1 MAKWNETHG
10 KVEKK
15 DKKYWKKVL
24 TNGDGFG
31 NISERS
37 EIQQRTAPWK
47 LNNEKKKKPLKI
59 NLRSTFK
66 YNSNSCEEQEK
77 KSVETDWAI
86 KLWKWFEH
94 LRVFRYNF

>member
-1 MAKWNETHG
+1 
-10 KVEKK
+10 
-15 DKKYWKKVL
+15 VL
-24 TNGDGFG
+24 TNRFCCAILFEHPKRRGC
-31 NISERS
+31 
-37 EIQQRTAPWK
+37 TAPWK

-86 KLWKWFEH
+86 ELWKWFEH
-94 LRVFRYNF
+94 LRVFKYNF